1 MERSP
6 RCNRRGEVVKPAVAA
21 NKDLRAFAVVPIRAI
36 KDPRLTPKTF
46 RVLVAFC
53 SYADRTGRTFVGVDR
68 IGADVGITGSGVSHH
83 VKKIYNLGYM
93 VDAKRISRQIP
104 TKTRRIVYKHKI
116 SEDTIRSRLS
126 SEHLMDLAEQEHQ
139 IKAQA
144 ALNTRTDI
152 EADQLRAKFSV
163 LCERFFAES
172 ALEGWWISPDLMRQA
187 IHQLTEQAAGC
198 LRRDRS
204 AI

>member
-1 MERSP
+1 
-6 RCNRRGEVVKPAVAA
+6 VVKPAVAA

-36 KDPRLTPKTF
+36 KDPRLKPKTF

-53 SYADRTGRTFVGVDR
+53 SYADRTGRTFVSLERV
-68 IGADVGITGSGVSHH
+68 GADIGITAGGVSYHTRSLY
-83 VKKIYNLGYM
+83 KLGYM
-93 VDAKRISRQIP
+93 VHAKRISRQIP
-104 TKTRRIVYKHKI
+104 TKTRRIVYKHSI
-116 SEDTIRSRLS
+116 AEDTIRSRLS

-139 IKAQA
+139 IKANA
-144 ALNTRTDI
+144 SANTRTDI